1 MIQSMTGFG
10 ASEKDG
16 FRVEIRS
23 INHRFMDV
31 SIRLSPFLTGQEMPL
46 RNMLKERFS
55 RGKFDVLISAKSEGR
70 TRLKLNTE
78 LAKEIYNSL
87 NALKTELSIPGT
99 IGIETLLN
107 YRELLIT
114 EEPEYNISSL
124 YDAFGEAII
133 QLEKMRGDEGKATGE
148 DVLRRADRL
157 ESINKEIIALSPD
170 IIADCKRKFHERI
183 EELLIGIEYDRDRIL
198 QAAAIMIEKS
208 DITEELIRIENHL
221 KQFKKI
227 LLNGDTIGKR
237 LDFLL
242 QELNREVNTI
252 ASKTDDYRISS
263 MVIEMKS
270 EIEKMREQAQ
280 NIQ

>member
-55 RGKFDVLISAKSEGR
+55 RGKFDVFVSAKSEGR

-133 QLEKMRGDEGKATGE
+133 QLEKMRGDEGKAIGE
-148 DVLRRADRL
+148 DVFRRADRL

-170 IIADCKRKFHERI
+170 IVADCKRKFHERI
-183 EELLIGIEYDRDRIL
+183 GELLIGIEYDRDRIL

-227 LLNGDTIGKR
+227 LLNDDTIGKR

>member
-133 QLEKMRGDEGKATGE
+133 QLEKMRGDEGKAIGE

>member
-55 RGKFDVLISAKSEGR
+55 RGKFDVFVSAKSEGR

-270 EIEKMREQAQ
+270 EIEKIREQAQ

>member
-148 DVLRRADRL
+148 DVFRRADRL

>member
-270 EIEKMREQAQ
+270 EIEKIREQAQ